1 LARPAVLFID
11 PDAGNTARLAELSH
25 GLAAEGYEAVPVSDL
40 ALGLRLAQGLG
51 EALVVTTTKTLAES
65 PDPEAL
71 ISELHAGGRRTLVLL
86 GEKPEEEEGLPET
99 VSFLSVGGLDL
110 REIERRLLLVLL
122 GREVGAEPDVRL
134 ESLVGDLAQTPF
146 LELLRGLHR
155 AKTSGRIE
163 LRGGQVWLERG
174 EVVAAVA
181 GAVEGI
187 KAFCRLG
194 RMHEGPFQL
203 FPSEMVPD
211 HSIQEDL
218 SSLIITAIEDSLGEF
233 PDARARLEVRPGSEP
248 LSPAAPPLQQQI
260 LEMARRGATL
270 QEVLDGLPVRDGEI
284 VQELLTLEE
293 RGVLARREPRLPK
306 VQIVTDS
313 TADLPSDVVQAH
325 GIAVVPLT
333 VAFGKEVFRDRV
345 DIQPGQ
351 FYKKLTESKA
361 HPVSSPP
368 SPSDFAGRYRE
379 WLAQGHEVVSLH
391 ISSKLSKTFE
401 HASAAA
407 AEVNG
412 SGGIGGVGGVGGGLA
427 VVDTGQV
434 SAALG
439 MLVLFA
445 ARMAARNETA
455 GIIQQRLLDMAPRIH
470 TLFVVDTLE
479 FLARSGRIGKARALV
494 GSLLGIKPILGML
507 DGEVAPMDRVRGGR
521 AAHPR
526 ILEILH
532 KQVDRKR
539 PVFAGISHAN
549 APVWADRLR
558 ALVRDQF
565 QVAELIQTEIGPVVG
580 ANVGPGVVGVCLFQP
595 GEDEIDWIAP

>member
-1 LARPAVLFID
+1 MARPAVLLID
-11 PDAGNTARLAELSH
+11 PVPERLAELSH
-25 GLAAEGYEAVPVSDL
+25 GLAADGYEAVPVSDL
-40 ALGLRLAQGLG
+40 ALGRRFAKGLD
-51 EALVVTTTKTLAES
+51 EALIVITTRVVAES
-65 PDPEAL
+65 PDPAAL
-71 ISELHAGGRRTLVLL
+71 IAELHAGGRRTLVLL
-86 GEKPEEEEGLPET
+86 GAHPAEEEGLPET
-99 VSFLSVGGLDL
+99 VSFLSMEGQTLV
-110 REIERRLLLVLL
+110 EIERRLLLVLL
-122 GREVGAEPDVRL
+122 GREVGAEPDVKL
-134 ESLVGDLAQTPF
+134 ESLVGDLAQTPL
-146 LELLRGLHR
+146 LELLRGLNR
-155 AKTSGRIE
+155 AQTSGRIE
-163 LRGGQVWLERG
+163 LRSGQIWLDRG
-174 EVVAAVA
+174 EVVAASVSSSAA
-181 GAVEGI
+181 GAGPVEGL

-203 FPSEMVPD
+203 FPGELVPQR
-211 HSIQEDL
+211 SIEEEL

-233 PDARARLEVRPGSEP
+233 PDAQARLEVRGAPSGSF
-248 LSPAAPPLQQQI
+248 SPLQKQI
-260 LEMARRGATL
+260 FDMAQGGATL
-270 QEVLDGLPVRDGEI
+270 QQVLDALPARDGEI

-293 RGVLARREPRLPK
+293 RGVLARRDPSPR

-313 TADLPSDVVQAH
+313 TADLPSDIVQAH

-351 FYKKLTESKA
+351 FYRMLTTSKA
-361 HPVSSPP
+361 HPKSSPP
-368 SPSDFAGRYRE
+368 PQADFSERYRE

-407 AEVNG
+407 DEVDG
-412 SGGIGGVGGVGGGLA
+412 HLRGGAIS

-439 MLVLFA
+439 MLALFA

-455 GIIQQRLLDMAPRIH
+455 ATIRERLLDMAPRIH

-479 FLARSGRIGKARALV
+479 LLAKSGRIGKARALM
-494 GSLLGIKPILGML
+494 GGLLGIKPILGMV
-507 DGEVAPMDRVRGGR
+507 DGEVAPVDRVRGGR

-532 KQVDRKR
+532 KRVEKDR
-539 PVFAGISHAN
+539 PVVAGISHAN

-565 QVAELIQTEIGPVVG
+565 QVAELIQTEVGPVVG

-595 GEDEIDWIAP
+595 REEELGWISG

>member
-1 LARPAVLFID
+1 RIELRGGQIWLERGEVAAAT
-11 PDAGNTARLAELSH
+11 AGSAKGVKAFCRL
-25 GLAAEGYEAVPVSDL
+25 
-40 ALGLRLAQGLG
+40 
-51 EALVVTTTKTLAES
+51 
-65 PDPEAL
+65 
-71 ISELHAGGRRTLVLL
+71 GRMH
-86 GEKPEEEEGLPET
+86 EGLFQLFP
-99 VSFLSVGGLDL
+99 
-110 REIERRLLLVLL
+110 
-122 GREVGAEPDVRL
+122 
-134 ESLVGDLAQTPF
+134 GDLAQTPL
-146 LELLRGLHR
+146 LELLRGLNR
-155 AKTSGRIE
+155 AQTSGRIE
-163 LRGGQVWLERG
+163 LRGGQIWLDRG
-174 EVVAAVA
+174 EVVAASS
-181 GAVEGI
+181 GPTRGL

-203 FPSEMVPD
+203 FPGELVPQR
-211 HSIQEDL
+211 SIEEEL

-233 PDARARLEVRPGSEP
+233 PDARARLELRGTPSGTFTP
-248 LSPAAPPLQQQI
+248 FQKKI
-260 LEMARRGATL
+260 LDLAYAGATL
-270 QEVLDGLPVRDGEI
+270 QEALDRLPARDGEI

-293 RGVLARREPRLPK
+293 RGVLARRDPR

-313 TADLPSDVVQAH
+313 TADLPSDLVQAY

-351 FYKKLTESKA
+351 FYKMLTTNKA
-361 HPVSSPP
+361 HPKSSPP
-368 SPSDFAGRYRE
+368 TQADFAERYRG

-407 AEVNG
+407 DEVDG
-412 SGGIGGVGGVGGGLA
+412 HLRGGALS

-434 SAALG
+434 SAAMG

-455 GIIQQRLLDMAPRIH
+455 ATIRERLLDMAPRIH

-479 FLARSGRIGKARALV
+479 FLAKGGRIGKARALV
-494 GSLLGIKPILGML
+494 GGLLGIKPILGMV
-507 DGEVAPMDRVRGGR
+507 DGEVAPVDRVRGGR

-526 ILEILH
+526 ILELLH
-532 KQVDRKR
+532 KRVEKGR
-539 PVFAGISHAN
+539 PVVAGISHAN

-565 QVAELIQTEIGPVVG
+565 EVAELIQTEVGPVVG

-595 GEDEIDWIAP
+595 TEEELGWISG

>member
-1 LARPAVLFID
+1 MARPAVLLID
-11 PDAGNTARLAELSH
+11 PVPERLEELSH
-25 GLAAEGYEAVPVSDL
+25 GLAANGYEAVPVAGL
-40 ALGLRLAQGLG
+40 ALGRRFAKGLD
-51 EALVVTTTKTLAES
+51 EALIVTTTRVVAES

-71 ISELHAGGRRTLVLL
+71 IAELHAGGRRTLVLL
-86 GEKPEEEEGLPET
+86 GGHPAEEEGLPET
-99 VSFLSVGGLDL
+99 VSFLAMEGQTLV
-110 REIERRLLLVLL
+110 EIERRLLLVLL
-122 GREVGAEPDVRL
+122 GREVGAAPDVKL
-134 ESLVGDLAQTPF
+134 ESLVGDLAQTPL
-146 LELLRGLHR
+146 LELLRGLNR
-155 AKTSGRIE
+155 AQASGRIE
-163 LRGGQVWLERG
+163 LRGGQIWLDRG

-181 GAVEGI
+181 SPVQGL

-203 FPSEMVPD
+203 FFGDPVPQRN
-211 HSIQEDL
+211 IEEEL

-233 PDARARLEVRPGSEP
+233 PDPRARLELGDSVSGTVN
-248 LSPAAPPLQQQI
+248 PLQKQI
-260 LEMARRGATL
+260 LELAQAGATL
-270 QEVLDGLPVRDGEI
+270 QEVLDGLPARDGEI

-293 RGVLARREPRLPK
+293 RRMLARRDANPK

-313 TADLPSDVVQAH
+313 TADLPSDLVQAH

-345 DIQPGQ
+345 EIQPGQ
-351 FYKKLTESKA
+351 FYKMLTTSKT
-361 HPVSSPP
+361 HPKSSPP
-368 SPSDFAGRYRE
+368 PQADFAERYRE

-391 ISSKLSKTFE
+391 ISAKLSKTFE

-407 AEVNG
+407 DEVDG
-412 SGGIGGVGGVGGGLA
+412 AGLVS

-439 MLVLFA
+439 MLALFA

-455 GIIQQRLLDMAPRIH
+455 ATIRERLLDMAPRIH

-479 FLARSGRIGKARALV
+479 FLAKGGRIGKAQALM
-494 GSLLGIKPILGML
+494 GGLLGIKPILGMVA
-507 DGEVAPMDRVRGGR
+507 GEVAPVDRVRGGR

-526 ILEILH
+526 ILELLH
-532 KQVDRKR
+532 KRVEKDR
-539 PVFAGISHAN
+539 PVVAGVSHAN

-558 ALVRDQF
+558 ALVRDEF
-565 QVAELIQTEIGPVVG
+565 QVAELIQTEVGPVVG

-595 GEDEIDWIAP
+595 REEEMGWVSA

>member
-1 LARPAVLFID
+1 MARPGVLLID
-11 PDAGNTARLAELSH
+11 PVPERLAELSH

-40 ALGLRLAQGLG
+40 ALGRRFAKGLD
-51 EALVVTTTKTLAES
+51 EALIVATTRVVAES

-86 GEKPEEEEGLPET
+86 GESAAEEEGLPET
-99 VSFLSVGGLDL
+99 VSFLAMEGQTLA
-110 REIERRLLLVLL
+110 EIERRLLLVLL
-122 GREVGAEPDVRL
+122 GREVGAEPDVKL
-134 ESLVGDLAQTPF
+134 ESLVGDLAQTPL
-146 LELLRGLHR
+146 LELLRGLNR
-155 AKTSGRIE
+155 AQASGRIE
-163 LRGGQVWLERG
+163 LRAGQIWLDRG

-181 GAVEGI
+181 GPVEGM

-203 FPSEMVPD
+203 FPGEPVPQRN
-211 HSIQEDL
+211 IEQEL

-233 PDARARLEVRPGSEP
+233 PDPRARLEVRGSA
-248 LSPAAPPLQQQI
+248 SGTVTPLQQQI
-260 LEMARRGATL
+260 LGLAQSGSTL
-270 QEVLDGLPVRDGEI
+270 QEVLDGLPARDGEI

-293 RGVLARREPRLPK
+293 RGVLARRDPNPR

-313 TADLPSDVVQAH
+313 TADLPSDLVQAH

-351 FYKKLTESKA
+351 FYKMLATSKA
-361 HPVSSPP
+361 HPKSSPP
-368 SPSDFAGRYRE
+368 PQPDFSERYRE

-391 ISSKLSKTFE
+391 ISAKLSKTFE

-407 AEVNG
+407 DEVD
-412 SGGIGGVGGVGGGLA
+412 SHHQGGAISVL
-427 VVDTGQV
+427 DTGQV

-455 GIIQQRLLDMAPRIH
+455 ATIRERLLDMAPRIH

-479 FLARSGRIGKARALV
+479 FLAKSGHIGKARALV
-494 GSLLGIKPILGML
+494 GGLLGIKPILGMV
-507 DGEVAPMDRVRGGR
+507 DGEVAPVDKVRGGR

-532 KQVDRKR
+532 KRVEKDR
-539 PVFAGISHAN
+539 PVVAGVSHAN

-565 QVAELIQTEIGPVVG
+565 QVAELIQTEVGPVVG

-595 GEDEIDWIAP
+595 REEEMGWIS

>member
-1 LARPAVLFID
+1 MARPAVLLID
-11 PDAGNTARLAELSH
+11 PEPGRLAELSH
-25 GLAAEGYEAVPVSDL
+25 GLASEGYEAVPVSDL
-40 ALGLRLAQGLG
+40 ALGRRFAQGLG
-51 EALVVTTTKTLAES
+51 EALVVTTTRLLTGS

-71 ISELHAGGRRTLVLL
+71 ITELHAGGKRTLVLL
-86 GEKPEEEEGLPET
+86 GETSEEEEGLPET
-99 VSFLSVGGLDL
+99 VSFLAVGGLSL
-110 REIERRLLLVLL
+110 LEIERRLLLVLL
-122 GREVGAEPDVRL
+122 GREVGAEPDVLL
-134 ESLVGDLAQTPF
+134 ESLVGDLAQTPL
-146 LELLRGLHR
+146 LELLRGLNR

-174 EVVAAVA
+174 EIVAVAA
-181 GAVEGI
+181 GPVEGV

-203 FPSEMVPD
+203 FPGELVPPGKTR
-211 HSIQEDL
+211 IQEEL

-233 PDARARLEVRPGSEP
+233 PDARARLEIRPGADAQA
-248 LSPAAPPLQQQI
+248 LSPIQQQI
-260 LEMARRGATL
+260 LGMVRSGATL
-270 QEVLDGLPVRDGEI
+270 HEVLDRLPARDGEI
-284 VQELLTLEE
+284 VQELLTLQE

-313 TADLPSDVVQAH
+313 TADLPSDLAQAH

-333 VAFGKEVFRDRV
+333 VAFGKEVSRDRV

-351 FYKKLTESKA
+351 FYKMLTQKKA

-368 SPSDFAGRYRE
+368 SEADFSQRYRE
-379 WLAQGHEVVSLH
+379 WLSQGHEVVSLH
-391 ISSKLSKTFE
+391 ISSRLSKTFE

-407 AEVNG
+407 AEANG
-412 SGGIGGVGGVGGGLA
+412 AGPTLA

-434 SAALG
+434 SAALA
-439 MLVLFA
+439 MLALFA
-445 ARMAARNETA
+445 SRMAARNETA
-455 GIIQQRLLDMAPRIH
+455 DTIRARLLDMAPRLH

-479 FLARSGRIGKARALV
+479 FLAKGGRIGKARALV
-494 GSLLGIKPILGML
+494 GGLLGIKPILGMV
-507 DGEVAPMDRVRGGR
+507 DGEVAPVDRVRGGR

-532 KQVDRKR
+532 KRVDRQR
-539 PVFAGISHAN
+539 PVIAAIGHAN

-580 ANVGPGVVGVCLFQP
+580 ANVGPGVVGVCVFQP
-595 GEDEIDWIAP
+595 SEEEMGWVAP

>member
-1 LARPAVLFID
+1 MARPAVLLID
-11 PDAGNTARLAELSH
+11 SDPARRDELSH

-40 ALGLRLAQGLG
+40 ALGRRFAQGLG
-51 EALVVTTTKTLAES
+51 EALIVTTARLVAES
-65 PDPEAL
+65 PDPGSLMA
-71 ISELHAGGRRTLVLL
+71 ELHAGGRRTLVLL
-86 GEKPEEEEGLPET
+86 GDRPEEEEGLPET
-99 VSFLSVGGLDL
+99 VSFLAVGGLTV

-122 GREVGAEPDVRL
+122 GREVGAEPDVKL
-134 ESLVGDLAQTPF
+134 ESLVGDLTQTPL

-155 AKTSGRIE
+155 AKTTGRIE
-163 LRGGQVWLERG
+163 LRGGQVWLVRG
-174 EVVAAVA
+174 EVVAAA
-181 GAVEGI
+181 AAAAVEGV

-203 FPSEMVPD
+203 FPGEPVPQREGAPG
-211 HSIQEDL
+211 IQADL

-233 PDARARLEVRPGSEP
+233 PDARARLEVRSGLDQPS
-248 LSPAAPPLQQQI
+248 PLQEQI
-260 LEMARRGATL
+260 LGLARRGATL
-270 QEVLDGLPVRDGEI
+270 QEVLDGLPARDGEI
-284 VQELLTLEE
+284 VQELLALEE
-293 RGVLARREPRLPK
+293 RGVLARLGSK

-313 TADLPSDVVQAH
+313 TADLPPDLAQAL
-325 GIAVVPLT
+325 GIAVVPLI
-333 VAFGKEVFRDRV
+333 VAFGKEVYRDRV

-351 FYKKLTESKA
+351 FYKKLSEGKA

-368 SPSDFAGRYRE
+368 TVADFSQRYRG

-401 HASAAA
+401 HARAAA
-407 AEVNG
+407 AEVDGVEG
-412 SGGIGGVGGVGGGLA
+412 SGPTLA

-439 MLVLFA
+439 MLALFA
-445 ARMAARNETA
+445 ARMSARNESA
-455 GIIQQRLLDMAPRIH
+455 GVIEQRLLDMAPRIH

-479 FLARSGRIGKARALV
+479 LLARSGRIGKARALL
-494 GSLLGIKPILGML
+494 GGLLGIKPILGMV
-507 DGEVAPMDRVRGGR
+507 DGEVAPVDRVRGGR

-532 KQVDRKR
+532 QRVDRKR
-539 PVFAGISHAN
+539 PVIAGISHAN

-565 QVAELIQTEIGPVVG
+565 QVAELIQTEVGPVVG

-595 GEDEIDWIAP
+595 TEEEMGWIS

>member
-1 LARPAVLFID
+1 VARPAVLLID
-11 PDAGNTARLAELSH
+11 PVPERLEELSH
-25 GLAAEGYEAVPVSDL
+25 GLAADGYEAVPVSDL
-40 ALGLRLAQGLG
+40 ALGRRFAQGLG
-51 EALVVTTTKTLAES
+51 EALIVTTTRVVAGS
-65 PDPEAL
+65 PDPVAL
-71 ISELHAGGRRTLVLL
+71 IAELHAGGRRTLVLL

-99 VSFLSVGGLDL
+99 VSFLAMEGQTLV
-110 REIERRLLLVLL
+110 EIERRLLLVLL
-122 GREVGAEPDVRL
+122 GREVGAEPDVKL
-134 ESLVGDLAQTPF
+134 ESLVGDLAQTPL

-155 AKTSGRIE
+155 AQTSGRIE
-163 LRGGQVWLERG
+163 LRGGQIWLDRG
-174 EVVAAVA
+174 EVVAASA
-181 GAVEGI
+181 GPVQGL

-203 FPSEMVPD
+203 FPGELVPERT
-211 HSIQEDL
+211 IQEEL

-233 PDARARLEVRPGSEP
+233 PDARARLEIR
-248 LSPAAPPLQQQI
+248 SPSGTFTPFQKQI
-260 LEMARRGATL
+260 LDLAYVGATL
-270 QEVLDGLPVRDGEI
+270 QQALDRLPARDGEI

-293 RGVLARREPRLPK
+293 RGALARRDPR

-313 TADLPSDVVQAH
+313 TADLPSDLVQAH

-351 FYKKLTESKA
+351 FYKMLTTNKA
-361 HPVSSPP
+361 HPKSSPP
-368 SPSDFAGRYRE
+368 PQADFAERYRE

-391 ISSKLSKTFE
+391 ISAKLSKTFE

-407 AEVNG
+407 DEVDG
-412 SGGIGGVGGVGGGLA
+412 SGALS

-439 MLVLFA
+439 MLALFA

-455 GIIQQRLLDMAPRIH
+455 ATIRERLLDMAPRIH

-479 FLARSGRIGKARALV
+479 FLARGGRIGKARALV
-494 GSLLGIKPILGML
+494 GGLLGIKPILGMV
-507 DGEVAPMDRVRGGR
+507 DGEVAPVDRVRGGR

-526 ILEILH
+526 ILELL
-532 KQVDRKR
+532 RKR
-539 PVFAGISHAN
+539 VEKDRPVVAGISHAN

-565 QVAELIQTEIGPVVG
+565 QVAELIQTEVGPVVG

-595 GEDEIDWIAP
+595 REEEMGWVSA

>member
-1 LARPAVLFID
+1 MARPAVLLID
-11 PDAGNTARLAELSH
+11 PVPERLEELSH
-25 GLAAEGYEAVPVSDL
+25 GLAADGYEAVPVSDL
-40 ALGLRLAQGLG
+40 ALGRRFAKGLG
-51 EALVVTTTKTLAES
+51 EALIVTTTRVVAES

-71 ISELHAGGRRTLVLL
+71 IAELHAGGRRTLVLL
-86 GEKPEEEEGLPET
+86 GESPAEEEGLPET
-99 VSFLSVGGLDL
+99 VSFLAMEGQTLV
-110 REIERRLLLVLL
+110 EIERRLLLVLL
-122 GREVGAEPDVRL
+122 GREVGAEPDVKV
-134 ESLVGDLAQTPF
+134 ESLVGDLSQTPL
-146 LELLRGLHR
+146 LELLRGLQR
-155 AKTSGRIE
+155 AQTSGRIE
-163 LRGGQVWLERG
+163 LRGGQIWLERG
-174 EVVAAVA
+174 EVTAASA
-181 GAVEGI
+181 GPVEGL

-203 FPSEMVPD
+203 FPGELVPQR
-211 HSIQEDL
+211 SIQEEL

-233 PDARARLEVRPGSEP
+233 PDARARLEVLSEP
-248 LSPAAPPLQQQI
+248 ASVTPLQSQI
-260 LEMARRGATL
+260 LALARRGATL
-270 QEVLDGLPVRDGEI
+270 QEALDGLPARDGEI

-293 RGVLARREPRLPK
+293 RGALARRDPR

-313 TADLPSDVVQAH
+313 TADLPSDLVQSY

-333 VAFGKEVFRDRV
+333 VAFGKEVYRDRV

-351 FYKKLTESKA
+351 FYKMLTQKKA

-368 SPSDFAGRYRE
+368 SAADFAERYRE

-401 HASAAA
+401 HARSAAA
-407 AEVNG
+407 ELDGAG
-412 SGGIGGVGGVGGGLA
+412 AALS

-434 SAALG
+434 SATLG

-455 GIIQQRLLDMAPRIH
+455 AVIRERLLDMAPRLH

-494 GSLLGIKPILGML
+494 GGLLGIKPILGMV
-507 DGEVAPMDRVRGGR
+507 DGEVAPLDRVRGGR

-526 ILEILH
+526 ILELLH
-532 KQVDRKR
+532 KRVEKSR
-539 PVFAGISHAN
+539 PVIAGISHAN

-565 QVAELIQTEIGPVVG
+565 QVAELIQTEVGPVVG

-595 GEDEIDWIAP
+595 SEEELGWIS